1 MDFLEDFSNKTDEE
15 IIGLALD
22 NQELFLHI
30 VKRYKTK
37 LFNYI
42 RRISSVSPEEAE
54 DILQNVFLKA
64 YLNINDFD
72 RDMKFSSWI
81 YRIAHNE
88 TISNFRKKR
97 ARPEIIDLD
106 IDDERLKF
114 LAHDFDIEKEVDRK
128 YLKKDIGTTLEELED
143 NYKEIL
149 ILKFLEDKDYNE
161 IADIIQKPIGTVASR
176 INKAKKEFKKVFT
189 QKYDRRKI

>member
-15 IIGLALD
+15 IITLALD

-88 TISNFRKKR
+88 TISNFRKKK
-97 ARPEIIDLD
+97 ARPETVDLGV
-106 IDDERLKF
+106 DDEKLKF
-114 LAHDFDIEKEVDRK
+114 LAHDFDIEKEIDKK
-128 YLKKDIGTTLEELED
+128 YLKKDIGATLEELED

-161 IADIIQKPIGTVASR
+161 IADIIQKPTGTVASR